1 LLGGFAIMGSAL
13 LGPMDFRYGLRP
25 GRLLSVALAKGLGDA
40 VSGNDESAADRYRR
54 RLRMMAGQFDTN
66 PAVSEALDRLLS
78 AIEHWSATKVAER
91 YKAER
96 QVPELIE
103 RLVELL

>member
-1 LLGGFAIMGSAL
+1 MHRQ
-13 LGPMDFRYGLRP
+13 MVFRYGLRP
-25 GRLLSVALAKGLGDA
+25 GRLLSVALAKGLADA
-40 VSGNDESAADRYRR
+40 VSRNDEPAADRYHR
-54 RLRMMAGQFDTN
+54 RLRMTAGQFDTN

-78 AIEHWSATKVAER
+78 ASEQWLATNVAER